1 MGLRHNQTITE
12 KWQETSGV
20 RQTGH
25 TQDVGGVIWREAR
38 AGTLGT
44 VFQGN
49 QGQQGL
55 RRLLLLLGR
64 GRDNRARGLEESR
77 PLGMG
82 YTNGSQGCRRR
93 GILS

>member
-1 MGLRHNQTITE
+1 M
-12 KWQETSGV
+12 
-20 RQTGH
+20 
-25 TQDVGGVIWREAR
+25 IWREAS
-38 AGTLGT
+38 TLGT

-64 GRDNRARGLEESR
+64 GRDNNRALGLEESR
-77 PLGMG
+77 LLGMG
-82 YTNGSQGCRRR
+82 YTNGSQECRRR